1 VLNDPERHRLEEVE
15 RQMRLDDP
23 GLAAALRTMTPPPT
37 GARGWRAIALL
48 VFAPLVFALLVVAFG
63 VLATIITAI
72 AVFAITGGARRCQ
85 HNRGRAG

>member
-1 VLNDPERHRLEEVE
+1 MPSDGWPWVE
-15 RQMRLDDP
+15 L
-23 GLAAALRTMTPPPT
+23 LAAFA
-37 GARGWRAIALL
+37 AIY
-48 VFAPLVFALLVVAFG
+48 VAFG